1 MKMRKKNIIIGTLFT
16 VGVIAALELYK
27 NNLKTNDSNFYK
39 SELLH
44 RETMSIETEER
55 MFYTKPEKKPLDV
68 CIKVYKEIRILELY
82 GDDNLIGRFRIA
94 LGSAPTGDK
103 EKEGDKK
110 TPEGKYYI
118 CTRNDKSK
126 YTLFLGLSYPNVED
140 ASRGLENDLISDSEF
155 REIQSNIHSGKRPTW
170 GTSLGGEL
178 GIHGGETNND
188 WTSGCIA
195 VSDDDIRIIWEYTK
209 MNTPVEIYK

>member
-1 MKMRKKNIIIGTLFT
+1 MRKKNIIIGSLFT

-39 SELLH
+39 SELVH
-44 RETMSIETEER
+44 RETMSIDTQER

-82 GDDNLIGRFRIA
+82 GDDILIGRFRIA
-94 LGSAPTGDK
+94 LGSAPIGDK

-140 ASRGLENDLISDSEF
+140 ASRGLENALISDSEF
-155 REIQSNIHSGKRPTW
+155 KEVQSNIHSGKRPAW